1 MTNRYSIHDTHR
13 VPYINAVLTAKQ
25 LSSSTTPVKFRTF
38 DGKVIG
44 LSVKTNARGYCC
56 QSDGTPYVD
65 GVFVGEDAI
74 ITATLSDGSS
84 TSWTVGSESEITVFD
99 GRLYGKEI
107 TNTAEYSDDDVVI
120 GGTHYKRLFSA
131 NQQNDG
137 QLSLEDLANVPSFTK
152 WTEDQQIER
161 FDVGGIE
168 KDTDVYIRKQT
179 KVLILINSNED
190 FKVQTYPQSFTVNL
204 FPTLDEEHRTRFGR
218 NFSVFNLTG
227 MPIHLKNGS
236 GLKGSVAVVNTAT
249 AIEVAETYPSAPEGS
264 YIGGTVQFVAVD
276 NAELASNGGVVY
288 EIPNNANASSSNLDY
303 IVLGD
308 ATPSILNIS
317 SVANKSD
324 GTTKPVLV
332 KYEGSAGTFRR
343 IVIRRF
349 DDYATS
355 LALIAESGGVLGL
368 VPPNGSI
375 EITVSK
381 SADAASVPNESVV
394 DNTLQ
399 WKREQT
405 VVLVPNGNAYVKA
418 GLGHIA
424 LHATAVTTSNTGY
437 ISNLVLS
444 EGVDE
449 SYRIDIVGNTVPCWV
464 RLRSDLGI
472 DGDLFCVP
480 AGGGT
485 VVVHNVYGIG
495 TVVFKTWNDTAP
507 LSTYGNN
514 IWTSSFATFDAKADL
529 AYLYTQTKEPFAFNR
544 GKHHQDYK
552 MAFPLSAGQTARIRV
567 RMPFYSSVI
576 ESGNA
581 DSTLYIADQDGH
593 STKINGDLVLFKDAK
608 MTDDCFIAGGW
619 TLEGQLTRSLDG
631 SSVSFIAIGVTEY
644 KE

>member
-25 LSSSTTPVKFRTF
+25 LSSSTSPVKFRTF
-38 DGKVIG
+38 DGTVIG

-107 TNTAEYSDDDVVI
+107 TNTAEYSDNDVVI

-131 NQQNDG
+131 NQKTDG

-168 KDTDVYIRKQT
+168 KSTDVYIRKQT

-218 NFSVFNLTG
+218 NLSVFNLTG

-236 GLKGSVAVVNTAT
+236 GLKGSIAVVNTAT

-264 YIGGTVQFVAVD
+264 DIGGTVQFVAVD
-276 NAELASNGGVVY
+276 NAELASNGGVRY
-288 EIPNNANASSSNLDY
+288 EIPNNANASSSYLDY

-308 ATPSILNIS
+308 ATPSILNIA

-355 LALIAESGGVLGL
+355 IALIAESGAVLGL

-381 SADAASVPNESVV
+381 SAESETNESVV
-394 DNTLQ
+394 DNTLP

-418 GLGHIA
+418 CLGHIA
-424 LHATAVTTSNTGY
+424 LNATAVTSSYTGY
-437 ISNLVLS
+437 ISNLILS
-444 EGVDE
+444 DGVDE

-480 AGGGT
+480 VGGGT

-507 LSTYGNN
+507 QSTYDNN
-514 IWTSSFATFDAKADL
+514 IWTSSFSTFDAKADL
-529 AYLYTQTKEPFAFNR
+529 AYLYTQTKEAFAFNR
-544 GKHHQDYK
+544 GQHHQDYK
-552 MAFPLSAGQTARIRV
+552 MAFPLKAGQTARIRV

-581 DSTLYIADQDGH
+581 GSTLYIADQDGH

-631 SSVSFIAIGVTEY
+631 ASVSFELIGVAEY

>member
-1 MTNRYSIHDTHR
+1 MNNRYSIHDTHR

-38 DGKVIG
+38 DGTVIG

-107 TNTAEYSDDDVVI
+107 TNTAEYSDNDVVI

-131 NQQNDG
+131 NQQTDG

-168 KDTDVYIRKQT
+168 KSTDVYIRKQT

-218 NFSVFNLTG
+218 NLSVFNLTG

-236 GLKGSVAVVNTAT
+236 GLKGSIAVVNTAT

-264 YIGGTVQFVAVD
+264 DIGGTVQFVAVD
-276 NAELASNGGVVY
+276 NAELASNGGVSY
-288 EIPNNANASSSNLDY
+288 EIPNNANASSSYLDY

-308 ATPSILNIS
+308 ATPSILNIA

-355 LALIAESGGVLGL
+355 IALIAESGAVLGL
-368 VPPNGSI
+368 VPPTGSI

-381 SADAASVPNESVV
+381 SAESETNESVV
-394 DNTLQ
+394 DNTLP

-418 GLGHIA
+418 CLGHIA
-424 LHATAVTTSNTGY
+424 LNATAVTSSYTGY
-437 ISNLVLS
+437 ISNLILS

-480 AGGGT
+480 VGGGT

-507 LSTYGNN
+507 QSTYDNN

-529 AYLYTQTKEPFAFNR
+529 AYLYTQTKEAFAFNR
-544 GKHHQDYK
+544 GQHHQDYK
-552 MAFPLSAGQTARIRV
+552 MAFPLNAGQTARIRV

-576 ESGNA
+576 ESGNE
-581 DSTLYIADQDGH
+581 DSTLYIADQEGH
-593 STKINGDLVLFKDAK
+593 STNISGLVLFKDAK

-619 TLEGQLTRSLDG
+619 TLEGRLTRSLDG
-631 SSVSFIAIGVTEY
+631 ASVSFELIGVAEY

>member
-1 MTNRYSIHDTHR
+1 MNNRYSIHDTHR

-38 DGKVIG
+38 DGTVIG

-99 GRLYGKEI
+99 GKLYGKEI
-107 TNTAEYSDDDVVI
+107 TNTAEYSDTDVVI

-131 NQQNDG
+131 NQKTDG

-161 FDVGGIE
+161 FDVGGIV
-168 KDTDVYIRKQT
+168 KSTDVYVHKQT
-179 KVLILINSNED
+179 KVLILINSNKD
-190 FKVQTYPQSFTVNL
+190 FKVQIYPQSFTVNL
-204 FPTLDEEHRTRFGR
+204 FPTLDEEHKTRFGR
-218 NFSVFNLTG
+218 NLSVYNLTG

-236 GLKGSVAVVNTAT
+236 GLKGSIAVVNTST

-264 YIGGTVQFVAVD
+264 DIGGEVQFVAVD

-288 EIPNNANASSSNLDY
+288 EIPNNANASSSYLDY

-308 ATPSILNIS
+308 ATPSILNIA

-355 LALIAESGGVLGL
+355 IALIAESGAVLGL

-381 SADAASVPNESVV
+381 SAKSETNESVV
-394 DNTLQ
+394 DNTLP
-399 WKREQT
+399 WVREQT
-405 VVLVPNGNAYVKA
+405 VALVPNGNAYAKA
-418 GLGHIA
+418 CLGHIA
-424 LHATAVTTSNTGY
+424 LDATAVTSSYTGY
-437 ISNLVLS
+437 ISNLIIS

-480 AGGGT
+480 VGGGT

-507 LSTYGNN
+507 HSTYDNN

-529 AYLYTQTKEPFAFNR
+529 AYLYAQTSEAFAFNR
-544 GKHHQDYK
+544 GQHHQDYK
-552 MAFPLSAGQTARIRV
+552 MTFPLKAGQTARIRV

-593 STKINGDLVLFKDAK
+593 STNISRLVLFKDAK

-631 SSVSFIAIGVTEY
+631 ESVSFNLIGVTEY

>member
-1 MTNRYSIHDTHR
+1 MNNRYSIHDTHR

-25 LSSSTTPVKFRTF
+25 LSPSTTPVKFRTF
-38 DGKVIG
+38 DGTVIG

-84 TSWTVGSESEITVFD
+84 ASWTVGSESEITVFD

-107 TNTAEYSDDDVVI
+107 TNTAEYSDNDVVI

-131 NQQNDG
+131 NQQTDG

-168 KDTDVYIRKQT
+168 KSTDVYIRKQT

-218 NFSVFNLTG
+218 NLSVFNLTG

-236 GLKGSVAVVNTAT
+236 GLKGSIAVVNTAT

-264 YIGGTVQFVAVD
+264 DIGGTVQFVAVD
-276 NAELASNGGVVY
+276 NAELASNGGVSY
-288 EIPNNANASSSNLDY
+288 EIPNNANASSSYLDY

-308 ATPSILNIS
+308 ATPSILNIA

-343 IVIRRF
+343 VVIRRF

-355 LALIAESGGVLGL
+355 IALIAESGAVLGL
-368 VPPNGSI
+368 VPPTGSI

-381 SADAASVPNESVV
+381 SAESETNESVV
-394 DNTLQ
+394 DNTLP

-418 GLGHIA
+418 CLGHIA
-424 LHATAVTTSNTGY
+424 LNATAVTSSYTGY
-437 ISNLVLS
+437 ISNLILS

-449 SYRIDIVGNTVPCWV
+449 SYRIDIVGNTVPFWV

-480 AGGGT
+480 VGGGT

-507 LSTYGNN
+507 QSTYDNN

-529 AYLYTQTKEPFAFNR
+529 AYLYTQTKEAFAFNR
-544 GKHHQDYK
+544 GQHHQDYK
-552 MAFPLSAGQTARIRV
+552 MAFPLNAGQTARIRV

-576 ESGNA
+576 ESGNE

-593 STKINGDLVLFKDAK
+593 STNISGLVLFKDAK

-619 TLEGQLTRSLDG
+619 TLEGRLTRSLDG
-631 SSVSFIAIGVTEY
+631 ASVSFELIGVAEY

>member
-1 MTNRYSIHDTHR
+1 MNNRYSIHDTHR

-38 DGKVIG
+38 DGTVIG

-99 GRLYGKEI
+99 GKLYGKEI
-107 TNTAEYSDDDVVI
+107 TNTAEYSDTDVVI

-131 NQQNDG
+131 NQKTDG

-161 FDVGGIE
+161 FDVGGIV
-168 KDTDVYIRKQT
+168 KSTDVYVHKQT
-179 KVLILINSNED
+179 KVLILINSNKD
-190 FKVQTYPQSFTVNL
+190 FKVQIYPQSFTVNL
-204 FPTLDEEHRTRFGR
+204 FPTLDEEHKTRFGR
-218 NFSVFNLTG
+218 NLSVYNLTG

-236 GLKGSVAVVNTAT
+236 GLKGSIAVVNTST

-264 YIGGTVQFVAVD
+264 DIGGEVQFVAVD

-288 EIPNNANASSSNLDY
+288 EIPNNANASSSYLDY

-308 ATPSILNIS
+308 ATPSILNIA

-355 LALIAESGGVLGL
+355 IALIAESGAVLGL

-381 SADAASVPNESVV
+381 SAKSETNESVV
-394 DNTLQ
+394 DNTLP
-399 WKREQT
+399 WVREQT
-405 VVLVPNGNAYVKA
+405 VALVPNGNAYVKA
-418 GLGHIA
+418 CLGHIA
-424 LHATAVTTSNTGY
+424 LDATAVTSSYTGY
-437 ISNLVLS
+437 ISNLIIS

-480 AGGGT
+480 VGGGT

-507 LSTYGNN
+507 HSTYDNN

-529 AYLYTQTKEPFAFNR
+529 AYLYAQTSEAFAFNR
-544 GKHHQDYK
+544 GQHHQDYK
-552 MAFPLSAGQTARIRV
+552 MTFPLKAGQTARIRV

-593 STKINGDLVLFKDAK
+593 STNISRLVLFKDAK

-631 SSVSFIAIGVTEY
+631 ESVSFNLIGVTEY

>member
-1 MTNRYSIHDTHR
+1 MNNRYSIHDTHR
-13 VPYINAVLTAKQ
+13 VPYVNAVLTAKQ
-25 LSSSTTPVKFRTF
+25 LSPSTTPVKFRTF
-38 DGKVIG
+38 DGTVIG

-84 TSWTVGSESEITVFD
+84 SSWTVGSESEITVFD

-107 TNTAEYSDDDVVI
+107 TNTAEYSDNDVVI

-131 NQQNDG
+131 NQQTDG

-168 KDTDVYIRKQT
+168 KSTDVYIRKQT

-218 NFSVFNLTG
+218 NLSVFNLTG

-236 GLKGSVAVVNTAT
+236 GLKGSIAVVNTAT

-264 YIGGTVQFVAVD
+264 DIGGTVQFVAVD
-276 NAELASNGGVVY
+276 NAELASNGGVSY
-288 EIPNNANASSSNLDY
+288 EIPNNANASSSYLDY

-308 ATPSILNIS
+308 ATPSILNIA

-355 LALIAESGGVLGL
+355 IALIAESGAVLGL
-368 VPPNGSI
+368 VPPAGSI

-381 SADAASVPNESVV
+381 SAESETNESVV
-394 DNTLQ
+394 DNTLP

-418 GLGHIA
+418 CLGHIA
-424 LHATAVTTSNTGY
+424 LNATAVTSSYTGY
-437 ISNLVLS
+437 ISNLILS

-449 SYRIDIVGNTVPCWV
+449 SYRIDIVGNTVPFWV

-480 AGGGT
+480 VGGGT

-507 LSTYGNN
+507 QSTYDNN

-529 AYLYTQTKEPFAFNR
+529 AYLYTQTKEAFAFNR
-544 GKHHQDYK
+544 GQHHQDYK
-552 MAFPLSAGQTARIRV
+552 MAFPLNAGQTARIRV

-576 ESGNA
+576 ESGNE

-593 STKINGDLVLFKDAK
+593 STNISGLVLFKDAK

-619 TLEGQLTRSLDG
+619 TLEGRFTRSLDG
-631 SSVSFIAIGVTEY
+631 ASVSFELIGVAEY

>member
-1 MTNRYSIHDTHR
+1 MNNRYSIHDTHR
-13 VPYINAVLTAKQ
+13 VPYVNAVLTAKQ
-25 LSSSTTPVKFRTF
+25 LSPSTTPVKFRTF
-38 DGKVIG
+38 DGTVIG

-74 ITATLSDGSS
+74 ITATLSAGSS
-84 TSWTVGSESEITVFD
+84 SSWTVGSESEITVFD

-107 TNTAEYSDDDVVI
+107 TNTAEYSDNDVVI

-131 NQQNDG
+131 NQQTDG

-168 KDTDVYIRKQT
+168 KSTDVYIRKQT

-218 NFSVFNLTG
+218 NLSVFNLTG

-236 GLKGSVAVVNTAT
+236 GLKGSIAVVNTAT

-264 YIGGTVQFVAVD
+264 DIGGTAQFVAVD
-276 NAELASNGGVVY
+276 NAELASNGGVSY
-288 EIPNNANASSSNLDY
+288 EIPNNANASSSYLDY

-308 ATPSILNIS
+308 ATPSILNIA

-355 LALIAESGGVLGL
+355 IALIAESGAVLGL
-368 VPPNGSI
+368 VPPAGSI

-381 SADAASVPNESVV
+381 SAQSETNESVV
-394 DNTLQ
+394 DNTLP

-418 GLGHIA
+418 CLGHIA
-424 LHATAVTTSNTGY
+424 LNATAVTSSYTGY
-437 ISNLVLS
+437 ISNLILS

-449 SYRIDIVGNTVPCWV
+449 SYRIDIVGNTVPFWV

-480 AGGGT
+480 VGGGT

-507 LSTYGNN
+507 QSTYDNN

-529 AYLYTQTKEPFAFNR
+529 AYLYTQTKEAFAFNR
-544 GKHHQDYK
+544 GQHHQDYK
-552 MAFPLSAGQTARIRV
+552 MAFPLNAGQTARIRV

-576 ESGNA
+576 ESGNE

-593 STKINGDLVLFKDAK
+593 STNISGLVLFKDAK

-619 TLEGQLTRSLDG
+619 TLEGRFTRSLDG
-631 SSVSFIAIGVTEY
+631 ASVSFELIGVAEY

>member
-38 DGKVIG
+38 DGTVIG

-99 GRLYGKEI
+99 GKLYGKEI
-107 TNTAEYSDDDVVI
+107 TNTAEYSDTDVVI

-131 NQQNDG
+131 NQKTDG

-161 FDVGGIE
+161 FDVGGIG
-168 KDTDVYIRKQT
+168 KSTDVYVHKQT
-179 KVLILINSNED
+179 KVLILINSNKD

-204 FPTLDEEHRTRFGR
+204 FPTLDEEHKTRFGR
-218 NFSVFNLTG
+218 NLSVFNLTG

-236 GLKGSVAVVNTAT
+236 GLKGSIAVVNTAT
-249 AIEVAETYPSAPEGS
+249 AIEVAETYPYAPEGS
-264 YIGGTVQFVAVD
+264 DIGGTVQFVAVD
-276 NAELASNGGVVY
+276 NAELASNGGVIY
-288 EIPNNANASSSNLDY
+288 EIPNNANASSSYLDF

-308 ATPSILNIS
+308 ATPSILNIA

-332 KYEGSAGTFRR
+332 KYEGSASTFRR

-355 LALIAESGGVLGL
+355 IALIAESGGVLGL

-381 SADAASVPNESVV
+381 SAESETNESVV
-394 DNTLQ
+394 DNTLP
-399 WKREQT
+399 WVREQT
-405 VVLVPNGNAYVKA
+405 VALVPNGNAYVKA
-418 GLGHIA
+418 CLGHIA
-424 LHATAVTTSNTGY
+424 LDATAVTSSYTGY
-437 ISNLVLS
+437 ISNLIIS

-464 RLRSDLGI
+464 RLQSDLGI

-480 AGGGT
+480 VGGGT

-507 LSTYGNN
+507 HSTYDNN

-529 AYLYTQTKEPFAFNR
+529 AYLYAQTSEAFAFNR
-544 GKHHQDYK
+544 GQHHQDYK
-552 MAFPLSAGQTARIRV
+552 MAFPLKAGQTARIRV

-593 STKINGDLVLFKDAK
+593 STNIRELVLFKDAK
-608 MTDDCFIAGGW
+608 ITDDCFIAGGW
-619 TLEGQLTRSLDG
+619 TLEGMLTRSLDG
-631 SSVSFIAIGVTEY
+631 ASVSFDLIGVTEY

>member
-1 MTNRYSIHDTHR
+1 MNNRYSIHDTHR

-38 DGKVIG
+38 DGTVIG

-99 GRLYGKEI
+99 GKLYGKEI
-107 TNTAEYSDDDVVI
+107 TNTAEYSDTDVVI

-131 NQQNDG
+131 NQKTDG

-161 FDVGGIE
+161 FDVGGIV
-168 KDTDVYIRKQT
+168 KSTDVYVHKQT
-179 KVLILINSNED
+179 KVLILINSNKD
-190 FKVQTYPQSFTVNL
+190 FKVQIYPQSFTVNL
-204 FPTLDEEHRTRFGR
+204 FPTLDEEHKTRFGR
-218 NFSVFNLTG
+218 NLSVYNLTG

-236 GLKGSVAVVNTAT
+236 GLKGSIAVVNTST

-264 YIGGTVQFVAVD
+264 DIGGEVQFVAVD

-288 EIPNNANASSSNLDY
+288 EIPNNANASSSYLDY

-308 ATPSILNIS
+308 ATPSILNIA

-355 LALIAESGGVLGL
+355 IALIAESGAVLGL

-381 SADAASVPNESVV
+381 SAKSETNESVV
-394 DNTLQ
+394 DNTLP
-399 WKREQT
+399 WVREQT
-405 VVLVPNGNAYVKA
+405 VALVPNGNAYAKA
-418 GLGHIA
+418 CLGHIA
-424 LHATAVTTSNTGY
+424 LDATAVTSSYTGY
-437 ISNLVLS
+437 ISNLIIS

-480 AGGGT
+480 VGGGT

-507 LSTYGNN
+507 HSTYDNN

-529 AYLYTQTKEPFAFNR
+529 AYLYAQTSEAFAFNR
-544 GKHHQDYK
+544 GQHHQDYK
-552 MAFPLSAGQTARIRV
+552 MTFPLKAGQTARIRV

-593 STKINGDLVLFKDAK
+593 STNISRLVLFKDAK

-619 TLEGQLTRSLDG
+619 TLEGMLTRSLDG
-631 SSVSFIAIGVTEY
+631 ESVSFNLIGVTEY

>member
-1 MTNRYSIHDTHR
+1 MNNRYSIHDTHR

-38 DGKVIG
+38 DGTVIG

-99 GRLYGKEI
+99 GKLYGKEI
-107 TNTAEYSDDDVVI
+107 TNTAEYSDTDVVI

-131 NQQNDG
+131 NQKTDG

-161 FDVGGIE
+161 FDVGGIG
-168 KDTDVYIRKQT
+168 KSTDVYIHKQT
-179 KVLILINSNED
+179 KVLILINSNKD

-204 FPTLDEEHRTRFGR
+204 FPTLDEEHKTRFGR
-218 NFSVFNLTG
+218 NLSVFNLTG

-236 GLKGSVAVVNTAT
+236 GLKSSIAVVNTAT

-264 YIGGTVQFVAVD
+264 DIGGTVQFVAVD

-288 EIPNNANASSSNLDY
+288 EIPNNANASSGYLDF

-308 ATPSILNIS
+308 ATPSILNIA

-355 LALIAESGGVLGL
+355 IALIAESGGVLGL

-381 SADAASVPNESVV
+381 SAESETNESVV
-394 DNTLQ
+394 DNTLP
-399 WKREQT
+399 WVREQT
-405 VVLVPNGNAYVKA
+405 VALVPNGNAYVKA
-418 GLGHIA
+418 CLGHIA
-424 LHATAVTTSNTGY
+424 LDATAVTSSYTGY
-437 ISNLVLS
+437 ISNLIIS

-449 SYRIDIVGNTVPCWV
+449 SYRIDIVGNTVPCWI

-480 AGGGT
+480 VGGGT

-507 LSTYGNN
+507 QSTYDNN

-529 AYLYTQTKEPFAFNR
+529 AYLYAQTSEAFAFNR
-544 GKHHQDYK
+544 GQHHQDYK
-552 MAFPLSAGQTARIRV
+552 MAFPLKAGQTARIRV

-593 STKINGDLVLFKDAK
+593 STNISRLVLFKDAK

-619 TLEGQLTRSLDG
+619 TLEGRLTRSLDG
-631 SSVSFIAIGVTEY
+631 ESVSFDLIGVTEY

>member
-1 MTNRYSIHDTHR
+1 MNNRYSIHDTHR
-13 VPYINAVLTAKQ
+13 VPYVNAVLTAKQ
-25 LSSSTTPVKFRTF
+25 LSPSTTPVKFRTF
-38 DGKVIG
+38 DGTVIG

-84 TSWTVGSESEITVFD
+84 ASWTVGSESEITVFD

-107 TNTAEYSDDDVVI
+107 TNTAEYSDNDVVI

-131 NQQNDG
+131 NQQTDG

-168 KDTDVYIRKQT
+168 KSTDVYIRKQT

-218 NFSVFNLTG
+218 NLSVFNLTG

-236 GLKGSVAVVNTAT
+236 GLKGSIAVVNTAT

-264 YIGGTVQFVAVD
+264 DIGGTVQFVAVD
-276 NAELASNGGVVY
+276 NAELASNGGVSY
-288 EIPNNANASSSNLDY
+288 EIPNNANASSSYLDY

-308 ATPSILNIS
+308 ATPSILNIA

-355 LALIAESGGVLGL
+355 IALIAESGAVLGL
-368 VPPNGSI
+368 VPPAGSI

-381 SADAASVPNESVV
+381 SAESETNESVV
-394 DNTLQ
+394 DNTLP

-418 GLGHIA
+418 CLGHIA
-424 LHATAVTTSNTGY
+424 LNATAVTSSYTGY
-437 ISNLVLS
+437 ISNLILS

-449 SYRIDIVGNTVPCWV
+449 SYRIDIVGNTVPFWV

-480 AGGGT
+480 VGGGT

-507 LSTYGNN
+507 QSTYDNN

-529 AYLYTQTKEPFAFNR
+529 AYLYTQTKEAFAFNR
-544 GKHHQDYK
+544 GQHHQDYK
-552 MAFPLSAGQTARIRV
+552 MAFPLNAGQTARIRV

-576 ESGNA
+576 ESGNE

-593 STKINGDLVLFKDAK
+593 STNISGLVLFKDAK

-619 TLEGQLTRSLDG
+619 TLEGRFTRSLDG
-631 SSVSFIAIGVTEY
+631 ASVSFELIGVAEY

>member
-1 MTNRYSIHDTHR
+1 MNNRYSIHDTHR

-38 DGKVIG
+38 DGTVIG

-65 GVFVGEDAI
+65 GVFVCEDAI

-84 TSWTVGSESEITVFD
+84 ASWTVGSESEITVFD

-107 TNTAEYSDDDVVI
+107 TNTAEYSDNDVVI

-131 NQQNDG
+131 NQQTDG

-168 KDTDVYIRKQT
+168 KSTDVYIRKQT

-218 NFSVFNLTG
+218 NLSVFNLTG

-236 GLKGSVAVVNTAT
+236 GLKGSIAVVNTAT

-264 YIGGTVQFVAVD
+264 DIGGTVQFVAVD
-276 NAELASNGGVVY
+276 NAELASNGGVSY
-288 EIPNNANASSSNLDY
+288 EIPNNANASSSYLDY

-308 ATPSILNIS
+308 ATPSILNIA

-355 LALIAESGGVLGL
+355 IALIAESGAVLGL
-368 VPPNGSI
+368 VPPTGSI

-381 SADAASVPNESVV
+381 SAESETNESVV
-394 DNTLQ
+394 DNTLP

-418 GLGHIA
+418 CLGHIA
-424 LHATAVTTSNTGY
+424 LNATAVTSSYTGY
-437 ISNLVLS
+437 ISNLILS

-449 SYRIDIVGNTVPCWV
+449 SYRIDIVGNTVPFWV

-480 AGGGT
+480 VGGGT

-507 LSTYGNN
+507 QSTYDNN

-529 AYLYTQTKEPFAFNR
+529 AYLYTQTKEAFAFNR
-544 GKHHQDYK
+544 GQHHQDYK
-552 MAFPLSAGQTARIRV
+552 MAFPLVAGQTARIRV

-576 ESGNA
+576 ESGNE

-593 STKINGDLVLFKDAK
+593 STNISGIVLFNDAK

-619 TLEGQLTRSLDG
+619 TLEGRLTRSLDG
-631 SSVSFIAIGVTEY
+631 ASVSFELIGVAEY

>member
-1 MTNRYSIHDTHR
+1 M
-13 VPYINAVLTAKQ
+13 
-25 LSSSTTPVKFRTF
+25 
-38 DGKVIG
+38 
-44 LSVKTNARGYCC
+44 
-56 QSDGTPYVD
+56 
-65 GVFVGEDAI
+65 
-74 ITATLSDGSS
+74 
-84 TSWTVGSESEITVFD
+84 
-99 GRLYGKEI
+99 
-107 TNTAEYSDDDVVI
+107 VI

-131 NQQNDG
+131 NQQTDG

-168 KDTDVYIRKQT
+168 KSTDVYIRKQT

-218 NFSVFNLTG
+218 NLSVFNLTG

-236 GLKGSVAVVNTAT
+236 GLKGSIAVVNTAT

-264 YIGGTVQFVAVD
+264 DIGGTAQFVAVD
-276 NAELASNGGVVY
+276 NAELASNGGVSY
-288 EIPNNANASSSNLDY
+288 EIPNNANASSSYLDY

-308 ATPSILNIS
+308 ATPSILNIA

-355 LALIAESGGVLGL
+355 IALIAESGAVLGL
-368 VPPNGSI
+368 VPPAGSI

-381 SADAASVPNESVV
+381 SAQSETNESVV
-394 DNTLQ
+394 DNTLP

-418 GLGHIA
+418 CLGHIA
-424 LHATAVTTSNTGY
+424 LNATAVTSSYTGY
-437 ISNLVLS
+437 ISNLILS

-449 SYRIDIVGNTVPCWV
+449 SYRIDIVGNTVPFWV

-480 AGGGT
+480 VGGGT

-507 LSTYGNN
+507 QSTYDNN

-529 AYLYTQTKEPFAFNR
+529 AYLYTQTKEAFAFNR
-544 GKHHQDYK
+544 GQHHQDYK
-552 MAFPLSAGQTARIRV
+552 MAFPLNAGQTARIRV

-576 ESGNA
+576 ESGNE

-593 STKINGDLVLFKDAK
+593 STNISGLVLFKDAK

-619 TLEGQLTRSLDG
+619 TLEGRFTRSLDG
-631 SSVSFIAIGVTEY
+631 ASVSFELIGVAEY

>member
-1 MTNRYSIHDTHR
+1 MNNRYSIHDTHR

-38 DGKVIG
+38 DGTVIG

-84 TSWTVGSESEITVFD
+84 ASWTVGSESEITVFD

-107 TNTAEYSDDDVVI
+107 TNTAEYSDNDVVI

-131 NQQNDG
+131 NQQTDG

-168 KDTDVYIRKQT
+168 KSTDVYIRKQT

-218 NFSVFNLTG
+218 NLSVFNLTG

-236 GLKGSVAVVNTAT
+236 GLKGSIAVVNTAT

-264 YIGGTVQFVAVD
+264 DIGGTVQFVAVD
-276 NAELASNGGVVY
+276 NAELASNGGVSY
-288 EIPNNANASSSNLDY
+288 EIPNNANASSSYLDY

-308 ATPSILNIS
+308 ATPSILNIA

-355 LALIAESGGVLGL
+355 IALIAESGAVLGL
-368 VPPNGSI
+368 VPPAGSI

-381 SADAASVPNESVV
+381 SAQSETNESVV
-394 DNTLQ
+394 DNTLP

-418 GLGHIA
+418 CLGHIA
-424 LHATAVTTSNTGY
+424 LNATAVTSSYTGY
-437 ISNLVLS
+437 ISNLILS

-449 SYRIDIVGNTVPCWV
+449 SYRIDIVGNTVPFWV

-480 AGGGT
+480 VGCCT

-495 TVVFKTWNDTAP
+495 TIVFKTWNYTAP
-507 LSTYGNN
+507 QSNYDNN

-529 AYLYTQTKEPFAFNR
+529 AYLYTQTKEAFAFNR
-544 GKHHQDYK
+544 GQHHQDYK
-552 MAFPLSAGQTARIRV
+552 MAFPLNAGQTARIRV

-576 ESGNA
+576 ESGNE

-593 STKINGDLVLFKDAK
+593 STNISGLVLFKDAK

-619 TLEGQLTRSLDG
+619 TLEGRLTRSLDG
-631 SSVSFIAIGVTEY
+631 ASVSFELIGVAEY

>member
-1 MTNRYSIHDTHR
+1 MNNRYSIHDTHR
-13 VPYINAVLTAKQ
+13 VPYVNAVLTAKQ
-25 LSSSTTPVKFRTF
+25 LSPSTTPVKFRTF
-38 DGKVIG
+38 DGTVIG

-84 TSWTVGSESEITVFD
+84 SSWTVGSESEITVFD

-107 TNTAEYSDDDVVI
+107 TNTAEYSDNDVVI

-131 NQQNDG
+131 NQQTDG

-168 KDTDVYIRKQT
+168 KSTDVYIRKQT

-218 NFSVFNLTG
+218 NLSVFNLTG

-236 GLKGSVAVVNTAT
+236 GLKGSIAVVNTAT

-264 YIGGTVQFVAVD
+264 DIGGTVQFVAVD
-276 NAELASNGGVVY
+276 NAELASNGGVSY
-288 EIPNNANASSSNLDY
+288 EIPNNANASSSYLDY

-308 ATPSILNIS
+308 ATPSILNIA

-355 LALIAESGGVLGL
+355 IALIAESGAVLGL
-368 VPPNGSI
+368 VPPAGSI

-381 SADAASVPNESVV
+381 SAQSETNESVV
-394 DNTLQ
+394 DNTLP

-418 GLGHIA
+418 CLGHIA
-424 LHATAVTTSNTGY
+424 LNATAVTSSYTGY
-437 ISNLVLS
+437 ISNLILS

-449 SYRIDIVGNTVPCWV
+449 SYRIDIVGNTVPFWV

-480 AGGGT
+480 VGGGT

-507 LSTYGNN
+507 QSTYDNN

-529 AYLYTQTKEPFAFNR
+529 AYLYTQTKEAFAFNR
-544 GKHHQDYK
+544 GQHHQDYK
-552 MAFPLSAGQTARIRV
+552 MAFPLNAGQTARIRV

-576 ESGNA
+576 ESGNE

-593 STKINGDLVLFKDAK
+593 STNISGLVLFKDAK

-619 TLEGQLTRSLDG
+619 TLEGRLTRSLDG
-631 SSVSFIAIGVTEY
+631 ASVSFELIGVAEY

>member
-1 MTNRYSIHDTHR
+1 MNNRYSIHDTHR

-38 DGKVIG
+38 DGTVIG

-84 TSWTVGSESEITVFD
+84 ASWTVGSESEITVFD

-107 TNTAEYSDDDVVI
+107 TNTAEYSDNDVVI

-131 NQQNDG
+131 NQQTDG

-168 KDTDVYIRKQT
+168 KSTDVYIRKQT

-218 NFSVFNLTG
+218 NLSVFNLTG

-236 GLKGSVAVVNTAT
+236 GLKGSIAVVNTAT

-264 YIGGTVQFVAVD
+264 DIGGTVQFVAVD
-276 NAELASNGGVVY
+276 NAELASNGGVSY
-288 EIPNNANASSSNLDY
+288 EIPNNANASSSYLDY

-308 ATPSILNIS
+308 ATPSILNIA

-343 IVIRRF
+343 IVVRRF

-355 LALIAESGGVLGL
+355 IALIAESGAVLGL
-368 VPPNGSI
+368 VPPTGSI

-381 SADAASVPNESVV
+381 SAESETNESVV
-394 DNTLQ
+394 DNTLP

-418 GLGHIA
+418 CLGHIA
-424 LHATAVTTSNTGY
+424 LNATAVTSSYTGY
-437 ISNLVLS
+437 ISNLILS

-449 SYRIDIVGNTVPCWV
+449 SYRIDIVGNTVPFWV

-480 AGGGT
+480 VGGGT

-507 LSTYGNN
+507 QSTYDNN

-529 AYLYTQTKEPFAFNR
+529 AYLYTQTKEAFAFNR
-544 GKHHQDYK
+544 GQHHQDYK
-552 MAFPLSAGQTARIRV
+552 MAFPLNAGQTARIRV

-576 ESGNA
+576 ESGNE

-593 STKINGDLVLFKDAK
+593 STNISGLVLFKDAK

-619 TLEGQLTRSLDG
+619 TLEGRLTRSLDG
-631 SSVSFIAIGVTEY
+631 ASVSFELIGVTEY

>member
-1 MTNRYSIHDTHR
+1 MNNRYSIHDTHR

-38 DGKVIG
+38 DGTVIG

-99 GRLYGKEI
+99 GKLYGKEI
-107 TNTAEYSDDDVVI
+107 TNTAEYSDTDVVI

-131 NQQNDG
+131 NQKTDG

-161 FDVGGIE
+161 FDVGGIG
-168 KDTDVYIRKQT
+168 KSTDVYVHKQT
-179 KVLILINSNED
+179 KVLILINSNKD

-204 FPTLDEEHRTRFGR
+204 FPTLDEEHKTRFGR
-218 NFSVFNLTG
+218 NLSVYNLTG

-236 GLKGSVAVVNTAT
+236 GLKSSIAVVNTAT

-264 YIGGTVQFVAVD
+264 DIGGEVQFVAVD

-288 EIPNNANASSSNLDY
+288 EIPNNANASSSNLDF

-308 ATPSILNIS
+308 ATPSILNIA

-355 LALIAESGGVLGL
+355 IALIAESGGVLGL

-381 SADAASVPNESVV
+381 SAESETNESVV
-394 DNTLQ
+394 DNTLP
-399 WKREQT
+399 WVREQT
-405 VVLVPNGNAYVKA
+405 VALVPNGNAYVKA
-418 GLGHIA
+418 CLGHIA
-424 LHATAVTTSNTGY
+424 LDATAVTSSYTGY
-437 ISNLVLS
+437 ISNLIIS

-480 AGGGT
+480 VGGGT

-507 LSTYGNN
+507 QSTYDNN

-529 AYLYTQTKEPFAFNR
+529 AYLYAQTSEAFAFNR
-544 GKHHQDYK
+544 GQHHQDYK
-552 MAFPLSAGQTARIRV
+552 MAFPLKAGQTARIRV

-593 STKINGDLVLFKDAK
+593 STNIRELVLFKDAK
-608 MTDDCFIAGGW
+608 ITDDCFIAGGW
-619 TLEGQLTRSLDG
+619 TLEGMLTRSLDG
-631 SSVSFIAIGVTEY
+631 TSVSFSLIDVTEY

>member
-25 LSSSTTPVKFRTF
+25 LNSSTTPVKFRTF
-38 DGKVIG
+38 DGTVIG

-131 NQQNDG
+131 NQQTDG

-168 KDTDVYIRKQT
+168 KSTDVYIRKQT

-204 FPTLDEEHRTRFGR
+204 FPTLDEEHMTRFGR
-218 NFSVFNLTG
+218 NLSVFNLTG

-236 GLKGSVAVVNTAT
+236 GLKGSIAVVNTAT
-249 AIEVAETYPSAPEGS
+249 SIELAETYPSAPEGS
-264 YIGGTVQFVAVD
+264 DIGGTVQFVAVD

-288 EIPNNANASSSNLDY
+288 EIPNNANASSSYLDY

-308 ATPSILNIS
+308 ATPSILNIA

-349 DDYATS
+349 DNYATS
-355 LALIAESGGVLGL
+355 IALIAESGAVLGL

-381 SADAASVPNESVV
+381 SAESETNESVV
-394 DNTLQ
+394 DNALP

-405 VVLVPNGNAYVKA
+405 IALVPNGNAYAKA
-418 GLGHIA
+418 CHGHIA
-424 LHATAVTTSNTGY
+424 LNAAAVTSSYTGY
-437 ISNLVLS
+437 ISNLILS

-480 AGGGT
+480 VGGGT

-507 LSTYGNN
+507 QSTYDNN

-529 AYLYTQTKEPFAFNR
+529 AYLYTQTKEAFAFNR
-544 GKHHQDYK
+544 GQHHQDYK
-552 MAFPLSAGQTARIRV
+552 MAFPLVAGQTARIRV

-593 STKINGDLVLFKDAK
+593 STNIRELVLFKDAK
-608 MTDDCFIAGGW
+608 ITDDCFIAGGW
-619 TLEGQLTRSLDG
+619 TLEGRLTRSLDG
-631 SSVSFIAIGVTEY
+631 ASVSFELIGVTEY

>member
-1 MTNRYSIHDTHR
+1 MNNRYSIHDTHR

-38 DGKVIG
+38 DGTVIG

-99 GRLYGKEI
+99 GKLYGKEI
-107 TNTAEYSDDDVVI
+107 TNTAEYSDTDVVI

-131 NQQNDG
+131 NQKTDG

-161 FDVGGIE
+161 FDVGGIV
-168 KDTDVYIRKQT
+168 KSTDVYVHKQT
-179 KVLILINSNED
+179 KVLILINSNKD

-204 FPTLDEEHRTRFGR
+204 FPTLDEEHKTRFGR
-218 NFSVFNLTG
+218 NLSVYNLTG

-236 GLKGSVAVVNTAT
+236 GLKGSIAVVNTST

-264 YIGGTVQFVAVD
+264 DIGGEVQFVAVD

-288 EIPNNANASSSNLDY
+288 EIPNNANASSSYLDY

-308 ATPSILNIS
+308 ATPSILNIA

-355 LALIAESGGVLGL
+355 IALIAESGAVLGL

-381 SADAASVPNESVV
+381 SAKSETNESVV
-394 DNTLQ
+394 DNTLP
-399 WKREQT
+399 WVREQT
-405 VVLVPNGNAYVKA
+405 VALVPNGNAYAKA
-418 GLGHIA
+418 CLGHIA
-424 LHATAVTTSNTGY
+424 LDATAVTSSYTGY
-437 ISNLVLS
+437 ISNLIIS

-480 AGGGT
+480 VGGGT

-507 LSTYGNN
+507 HSTYDNN

-529 AYLYTQTKEPFAFNR
+529 AYLYAQTSEAFAFNR
-544 GKHHQDYK
+544 GQHHQDYK
-552 MAFPLSAGQTARIRV
+552 MTFPLKAGQTARIRV

-593 STKINGDLVLFKDAK
+593 STNISRLVLFKDAK

-619 TLEGQLTRSLDG
+619 TLEGMLTRSLDG
-631 SSVSFIAIGVTEY
+631 ESVSFNLIGVTEY

>member
-1 MTNRYSIHDTHR
+1 MNNRYSIHDTHR

-25 LSSSTTPVKFRTF
+25 LSPSTTPVKFRTF
-38 DGKVIG
+38 DGTVIG

-84 TSWTVGSESEITVFD
+84 ASWTVGSESEITVFD

-107 TNTAEYSDDDVVI
+107 TNTAEYSDNDVVI

-131 NQQNDG
+131 NQQTDG

-168 KDTDVYIRKQT
+168 KSTDVYIRKQT

-218 NFSVFNLTG
+218 NLSVFNLTG

-236 GLKGSVAVVNTAT
+236 GLKGSIAVVNTAT

-264 YIGGTVQFVAVD
+264 DIGGTVQFVAVD
-276 NAELASNGGVVY
+276 NAELASNGGVSY
-288 EIPNNANASSSNLDY
+288 EIPNNANASSSYLDY

-308 ATPSILNIS
+308 ATPSILNIA

-343 IVIRRF
+343 VVIRRF

-355 LALIAESGGVLGL
+355 IALIAESGAVLGL
-368 VPPNGSI
+368 VPPTGSI

-381 SADAASVPNESVV
+381 SAESETNESVV
-394 DNTLQ
+394 DNTLP

-418 GLGHIA
+418 CLGHIA
-424 LHATAVTTSNTGY
+424 LNATAVTSSYTGY
-437 ISNLVLS
+437 ISNLILS

-449 SYRIDIVGNTVPCWV
+449 SYRIDIVGNTVPFWV

-480 AGGGT
+480 VGGGT

-507 LSTYGNN
+507 QSTYDNN

-529 AYLYTQTKEPFAFNR
+529 AYLYTQTKEAFAFNR
-544 GKHHQDYK
+544 GQHHQDYK
-552 MAFPLSAGQTARIRV
+552 MAFPLNAGQTARIRV

-576 ESGNA
+576 ESGNE

-593 STKINGDLVLFKDAK
+593 STNISGLVLFKDAK

-619 TLEGQLTRSLDG
+619 TLEGRLTRSLDG
-631 SSVSFIAIGVTEY
+631 ASVSFELIGVTEY

>member
-1 MTNRYSIHDTHR
+1 MNNRYSIHDTHR

-38 DGKVIG
+38 DGTVIG

-99 GRLYGKEI
+99 GKLYGKEI
-107 TNTAEYSDDDVVI
+107 TNTAEYSDTDVVI

-131 NQQNDG
+131 NQKTDG

-161 FDVGGIE
+161 FDVGGIV
-168 KDTDVYIRKQT
+168 KSTDVYVHKQT
-179 KVLILINSNED
+179 KVLILINSNKD

-204 FPTLDEEHRTRFGR
+204 FPTLDEEHKTRFGR
-218 NFSVFNLTG
+218 NLSVYNLTG

-236 GLKGSVAVVNTAT
+236 GLKGSIAVVNTST

-264 YIGGTVQFVAVD
+264 DIGGEVQFVAVD

-288 EIPNNANASSSNLDY
+288 EIPNNANASSSYLDY

-308 ATPSILNIS
+308 ATPSILNIA

-355 LALIAESGGVLGL
+355 IALIAESGAVLGL

-381 SADAASVPNESVV
+381 SAKSETNESVV
-394 DNTLQ
+394 DNTLP
-399 WKREQT
+399 WVREQT
-405 VVLVPNGNAYVKA
+405 VALVPNGNAYAKA
-418 GLGHIA
+418 CLGHIA
-424 LHATAVTTSNTGY
+424 LDATAVTSSYTGY
-437 ISNLVLS
+437 ISNLIIS

-480 AGGGT
+480 VGGGT

-507 LSTYGNN
+507 HSTYDNN

-529 AYLYTQTKEPFAFNR
+529 AYLYAQTSEAFAFNR
-544 GKHHQDYK
+544 GQHHQDYK
-552 MAFPLSAGQTARIRV
+552 MTFPLKAGQTARIRV

-593 STKINGDLVLFKDAK
+593 STNISRLVLFKDAK

-631 SSVSFIAIGVTEY
+631 ESVSFNLIGVTEY

>member
-1 MTNRYSIHDTHR
+1 MNNRYSIHDTHR

-38 DGKVIG
+38 DGTVIG

-99 GRLYGKEI
+99 GKLYGKEI
-107 TNTAEYSDDDVVI
+107 TNTAEYSDTDVVI

-131 NQQNDG
+131 NQKTDG

-161 FDVGGIE
+161 FDVGGIV
-168 KDTDVYIRKQT
+168 KSTDVYVHKQT
-179 KVLILINSNED
+179 KVLILINSNKD

-204 FPTLDEEHRTRFGR
+204 FPTLDEEHKTRFGR
-218 NFSVFNLTG
+218 NLSVYNLTG

-236 GLKGSVAVVNTAT
+236 GLKGSIAVVNTAT

-264 YIGGTVQFVAVD
+264 DIGGEVQFVAVD

-288 EIPNNANASSSNLDY
+288 EIPNNANASSSYLDY

-308 ATPSILNIS
+308 ATPSILNIA

-349 DDYATS
+349 DDYVTS
-355 LALIAESGGVLGL
+355 IALIAESGAVLGL

-381 SADAASVPNESVV
+381 SAKSETNESVV
-394 DNTLQ
+394 DNTLP
-399 WKREQT
+399 WVREQT
-405 VVLVPNGNAYVKA
+405 VSLVPNGNAYAKA
-418 GLGHIA
+418 CLGHIA
-424 LHATAVTTSNTGY
+424 LDATAVTSSYTGY
-437 ISNLVLS
+437 ISNLIIS

-480 AGGGT
+480 VGGGT

-507 LSTYGNN
+507 HSTYDNN

-529 AYLYTQTKEPFAFNR
+529 AYLYAQTSEAFAFNR
-544 GKHHQDYK
+544 GQHHQDYK
-552 MAFPLSAGQTARIRV
+552 MTFPLKAGQTARIRV

-593 STKINGDLVLFKDAK
+593 STNISRLVLFKDAK

-619 TLEGQLTRSLDG
+619 TLEGMLTRSLDG
-631 SSVSFIAIGVTEY
+631 ESVSFNLIGVTEY

>member
-1 MTNRYSIHDTHR
+1 MNNRYSIHDTHR

-38 DGKVIG
+38 DGTVIG

-99 GRLYGKEI
+99 GKLYGKEI
-107 TNTAEYSDDDVVI
+107 TNTAEYSDTDVVI

-131 NQQNDG
+131 NQKTDG

-161 FDVGGIE
+161 FDVGGIV
-168 KDTDVYIRKQT
+168 KSTDVYVHKQT
-179 KVLILINSNED
+179 KVLILINSNKD

-204 FPTLDEEHRTRFGR
+204 FPTLDEEHKTRFGR
-218 NFSVFNLTG
+218 NLSVYNLTG

-236 GLKGSVAVVNTAT
+236 GLKGSIAVVNTST

-264 YIGGTVQFVAVD
+264 DIGGEVQFVAVD

-288 EIPNNANASSSNLDY
+288 EIPNNANASSSYLDY

-308 ATPSILNIS
+308 ATPSILNIA

-349 DDYATS
+349 DDYVTS
-355 LALIAESGGVLGL
+355 IALIAESGAVLGL

-381 SADAASVPNESVV
+381 SAKSETNESVV
-394 DNTLQ
+394 DNTLP
-399 WKREQT
+399 WVREQT
-405 VVLVPNGNAYVKA
+405 VALVPNGNAYAKA
-418 GLGHIA
+418 CLGHIA
-424 LHATAVTTSNTGY
+424 LDATAVTSSYTGY
-437 ISNLVLS
+437 ISNLIIS

-480 AGGGT
+480 VGGGT

-507 LSTYGNN
+507 HSTYDNN

-529 AYLYTQTKEPFAFNR
+529 AYLYAQTSEAFAFNR
-544 GKHHQDYK
+544 GQHHQDYK
-552 MAFPLSAGQTARIRV
+552 MTFPLKAGQTARIRV

-593 STKINGDLVLFKDAK
+593 STNISRLVLFKDAK

-619 TLEGQLTRSLDG
+619 TLEGMLTRSLDG
-631 SSVSFIAIGVTEY
+631 ESVSFNLIGVTEY

>member
-38 DGKVIG
+38 DGTVIG

-84 TSWTVGSESEITVFD
+84 ASWTVGSESEITVFD

-107 TNTAEYSDDDVVI
+107 TNTAEYSDNDVVI

-131 NQQNDG
+131 NQQTDG

-168 KDTDVYIRKQT
+168 KSTDVYIRKQT

-218 NFSVFNLTG
+218 NLSVFNLTG

-236 GLKGSVAVVNTAT
+236 GLKGSIAVVNTAT

-264 YIGGTVQFVAVD
+264 DIGGTVQFVAVD

-288 EIPNNANASSSNLDY
+288 EIPNNANASSSYLDY

-308 ATPSILNIS
+308 ATPSILNIA

-355 LALIAESGGVLGL
+355 IALIAESGGVLGL

-381 SADAASVPNESVV
+381 SAESETNESVV
-394 DNTLQ
+394 DNTLP

-418 GLGHIA
+418 CLGHIA
-424 LHATAVTTSNTGY
+424 LNATAVTSSYTGY
-437 ISNLVLS
+437 ISNLILS

-449 SYRIDIVGNTVPCWV
+449 SYRIDIVGNTVPFWV

-480 AGGGT
+480 VGGGT

-507 LSTYGNN
+507 QSTYDNN

-529 AYLYTQTKEPFAFNR
+529 AYLYTQTKEAFAFNR
-544 GKHHQDYK
+544 GQHHQDYK
-552 MAFPLSAGQTARIRV
+552 MAFPLVAGQTARIRV

-576 ESGNA
+576 ESGNE

-593 STKINGDLVLFKDAK
+593 STNISGLVLFKDAK

-619 TLEGQLTRSLDG
+619 TLEGRLTRSLDG
-631 SSVSFIAIGVTEY
+631 ASVSFELIGVTEY

>member
-1 MTNRYSIHDTHR
+1 MINRYSIHDTHR

-38 DGKVIG
+38 DGTVIG

-65 GVFVGEDAI
+65 GVFVDEDAI

-99 GRLYGKEI
+99 GKLYGKEI

-168 KDTDVYIRKQT
+168 KSTDVYIRKQT
-179 KVLILINSNED
+179 KVLILINSNKD
-190 FKVQTYPQSFTVNL
+190 FKVQEYPQSFTVNL

-236 GLKGSVAVVNTAT
+236 GLKSSIAVVNTAT

-264 YIGGTVQFVAVD
+264 DIGGTVQFVAVD

-288 EIPNNANASSSNLDY
+288 EIPNNANASSSYLDF

-308 ATPSILNIS
+308 ATPSILNIA

-355 LALIAESGGVLGL
+355 IALIAESGGVLGL

-381 SADAASVPNESVV
+381 SDKSEIGEHVV
-394 DNTLQ
+394 DNALP
-399 WKREQT
+399 WVREQT
-405 VVLVPNGNAYVKA
+405 VALVPNGNAYVKA
-418 GLGHIA
+418 CLGHIT
-424 LHATAVTTSNTGY
+424 LNATAVTSSYTGY
-437 ISNLVLS
+437 VSNLIIS

-480 AGGGT
+480 VGGGT

-507 LSTYGNN
+507 QSAYDNN

-529 AYLYTQTKEPFAFNR
+529 AYLYTQTAEAFAFNR
-544 GKHHQDYK
+544 GQHHQDYK
-552 MAFPLSAGQTARIRV
+552 MAFPLKAGQTARIRV

-581 DSTLYIADQDGH
+581 DSTLYIADQEGH
-593 STKINGDLVLFKDAK
+593 SKNIRDLVLFNDAK

-619 TLEGQLTRSLDG
+619 TLEGMLTRSLDG
-631 SSVSFIAIGVTEY
+631 TSVSFTAIGVTEY

>member
-1 MTNRYSIHDTHR
+1 MNNRYSIHDTHR

-38 DGKVIG
+38 DGTVIG

-99 GRLYGKEI
+99 GKLYGKEI
-107 TNTAEYSDDDVVI
+107 TNTAEYSDTDVVI

-131 NQQNDG
+131 NQKTDG

-161 FDVGGIE
+161 FDVGGIV
-168 KDTDVYIRKQT
+168 KSTDVYVHKQT
-179 KVLILINSNED
+179 KVLILINSNKD

-204 FPTLDEEHRTRFGR
+204 FPTLDEEHKTRFGR
-218 NFSVFNLTG
+218 NLSVYNLTG

-236 GLKGSVAVVNTAT
+236 GLKGSIAVVNTST

-264 YIGGTVQFVAVD
+264 DIGGEVQFVAVD

-288 EIPNNANASSSNLDY
+288 EIPNNANASSSYLDY

-308 ATPSILNIS
+308 ATPSILNIA

-349 DDYATS
+349 DDYVTS
-355 LALIAESGGVLGL
+355 IALIAESGAVLGL

-381 SADAASVPNESVV
+381 SAKSETNESVV
-394 DNTLQ
+394 DNTLP
-399 WKREQT
+399 WVREQT
-405 VVLVPNGNAYVKA
+405 VALVPNGNAYVKA
-418 GLGHIA
+418 CLGHIA
-424 LHATAVTTSNTGY
+424 LDATAVTSSYTGY
-437 ISNLVLS
+437 ISNLIIS

-480 AGGGT
+480 VGGGT

-507 LSTYGNN
+507 HSTYDNN

-529 AYLYTQTKEPFAFNR
+529 AYLYAQTSEAFAFNR
-544 GKHHQDYK
+544 GQHHQDYK
-552 MAFPLSAGQTARIRV
+552 MTFPLKAGQTARIRV

-593 STKINGDLVLFKDAK
+593 STNISRLVLFKDAK

-631 SSVSFIAIGVTEY
+631 ESVSFNLIGVTEY

>member
-1 MTNRYSIHDTHR
+1 MNNRYSIHDTHR

-38 DGKVIG
+38 DGTVIG

-84 TSWTVGSESEITVFD
+84 ASWTVGSESEITVFD

-107 TNTAEYSDDDVVI
+107 TNTAEYSDNDVVI

-131 NQQNDG
+131 NQQTDG

-168 KDTDVYIRKQT
+168 KSTDVYIRKQT

-218 NFSVFNLTG
+218 NLSVFNLTG

-236 GLKGSVAVVNTAT
+236 GLKGSIAVVNTAT

-264 YIGGTVQFVAVD
+264 DIGGTVQFVAVD
-276 NAELASNGGVVY
+276 NAELASNGGVSY
-288 EIPNNANASSSNLDY
+288 EIPNNANASSSYLDY

-308 ATPSILNIS
+308 ATPSILNIA

-355 LALIAESGGVLGL
+355 IALIAESGAVLGL
-368 VPPNGSI
+368 VPPAGSI

-381 SADAASVPNESVV
+381 SAQSETNESVV
-394 DNTLQ
+394 DNTLP

-418 GLGHIA
+418 CLGHIA
-424 LHATAVTTSNTGY
+424 LNATAVTSSYTGY
-437 ISNLVLS
+437 ISNLILS

-449 SYRIDIVGNTVPCWV
+449 SYRIDIVGNTVPFWV

-480 AGGGT
+480 VGGGT

-507 LSTYGNN
+507 QSNYDNN

-529 AYLYTQTKEPFAFNR
+529 AYLYTQTKEAFAFNR
-544 GKHHQDYK
+544 GQHHQDYK
-552 MAFPLSAGQTARIRV
+552 MAFPLNAGQTARIRV

-576 ESGNA
+576 ESGNE

-593 STKINGDLVLFKDAK
+593 STNISGLVLFKDAK

-619 TLEGQLTRSLDG
+619 TLEGRLTRSLDG
-631 SSVSFIAIGVTEY
+631 ASVSFELIGVAEY

>member
-1 MTNRYSIHDTHR
+1 MNNRYSIHDTHR

-38 DGKVIG
+38 DGTVIG

-107 TNTAEYSDDDVVI
+107 TNTAEYSDNDVVI

-131 NQQNDG
+131 NQQTDG

-168 KDTDVYIRKQT
+168 KSTDVYIRKQT

-218 NFSVFNLTG
+218 NLSVFNLTG

-236 GLKGSVAVVNTAT
+236 GLKGSIAVVNTAT

-264 YIGGTVQFVAVD
+264 DIGGTVQFVAVD
-276 NAELASNGGVVY
+276 NAELASNGGVSY
-288 EIPNNANASSSNLDY
+288 EIPNNANASSSYLDY

-308 ATPSILNIS
+308 ATPSILNIA

-355 LALIAESGGVLGL
+355 IALIAESGAVLGL
-368 VPPNGSI
+368 VPPAGSI

-381 SADAASVPNESVV
+381 SAESEINESVV
-394 DNTLQ
+394 DNTLP

-418 GLGHIA
+418 CLGHIA
-424 LHATAVTTSNTGY
+424 LNATVVTSSYTGY
-437 ISNLVLS
+437 ISNLILS

-480 AGGGT
+480 VGGGT

-507 LSTYGNN
+507 QSTYDNN

-529 AYLYTQTKEPFAFNR
+529 AYLYTQTKEAFAFNR
-544 GKHHQDYK
+544 GQHHQDYK
-552 MAFPLSAGQTARIRV
+552 LAFPLVAGQTARIRV
-567 RMPFYSSVI
+567 SMPFYSSVI

-619 TLEGQLTRSLDG
+619 TLEGRLTRSLDG
-631 SSVSFIAIGVTEY
+631 ASVSFELIGVTEY

>member
-1 MTNRYSIHDTHR
+1 MNNRYSIHDTHR

-38 DGKVIG
+38 DGTVIG

-99 GRLYGKEI
+99 GKLYGKEI
-107 TNTAEYSDDDVVI
+107 TNTAEYSDTDVVI

-131 NQQNDG
+131 NQKTDG

-161 FDVGGIE
+161 FDVGGIV
-168 KDTDVYIRKQT
+168 KSTDVYVHKQT
-179 KVLILINSNED
+179 KVLILINSNKD
-190 FKVQTYPQSFTVNL
+190 FKVQIYPQSFTVNL
-204 FPTLDEEHRTRFGR
+204 FPTLDEEHKTRFGR
-218 NFSVFNLTG
+218 NLSVYNLTG

-236 GLKGSVAVVNTAT
+236 GLKGSIAVVNTST

-264 YIGGTVQFVAVD
+264 DIGGEVQFVAVD

-288 EIPNNANASSSNLDY
+288 EIPNNANASSSYLDY

-308 ATPSILNIS
+308 ATPSILNIA

-355 LALIAESGGVLGL
+355 IALIAESGAVLGL

-381 SADAASVPNESVV
+381 SAKSETNESVV
-394 DNTLQ
+394 DNTLP
-399 WKREQT
+399 WVREQT
-405 VVLVPNGNAYVKA
+405 VALVPNGNAYVKA
-418 GLGHIA
+418 CLGHIA
-424 LHATAVTTSNTGY
+424 LDATAVTSSYTGY
-437 ISNLVLS
+437 ISNLIIS

-480 AGGGT
+480 VGGGT

-507 LSTYGNN
+507 HSTYDNN

-529 AYLYTQTKEPFAFNR
+529 AYLYAQTSEAFAFNR
-544 GKHHQDYK
+544 GQHHQDYK
-552 MAFPLSAGQTARIRV
+552 MTFPLKAGQTARIRV

-593 STKINGDLVLFKDAK
+593 STNISRLVLFKDAK

-619 TLEGQLTRSLDG
+619 TLEGMLTRSLDG
-631 SSVSFIAIGVTEY
+631 ESVSFNLIGVTEY

>member
-1 MTNRYSIHDTHR
+1 MINRYSIHDTHR

-25 LSSSTTPVKFRTF
+25 LNSSTTPVKFRTF
-38 DGKVIG
+38 DGTVIG
-44 LSVKTNARGYCC
+44 LSVKTNSRGYCC

-84 TSWTVGSESEITVFD
+84 TSWTVGSESEITAFD

-120 GGTHYKRLFSA
+120 SGTHYKRLFSA
-131 NQQNDG
+131 NQQTDG

-161 FDVGGIE
+161 FDVGGI
-168 KDTDVYIRKQT
+168 KKSTDVYIRKQT
-179 KVLILINSNED
+179 KVLILINSNKD
-190 FKVQTYPQSFTVNL
+190 FNVQAYPQSFTVNL
-204 FPTLDEEHRTRFGR
+204 FPTLDEEHKTRFGR
-218 NFSVFNLTG
+218 NLSVFNLTG

-236 GLKGSVAVVNTAT
+236 GLKGSIAVVNTAT
-249 AIEVAETYPSAPEGS
+249 AIEVAETYPSAPVGS
-264 YIGGTVQFVAVD
+264 DIGGTVQFVAVD

-288 EIPNNANASSSNLDY
+288 EIPNNANASSGNLDY

-355 LALIAESGGVLGL
+355 IALIAESGGVLGL

-375 EITVSK
+375 EITVNK
-381 SADAASVPNESVV
+381 SDKSEISEHVV
-394 DNTLQ
+394 DNALP
-399 WKREQT
+399 WAREQT
-405 VVLVPNGNAYVKA
+405 VALVPNGNAYVKA
-418 GLGHIA
+418 CLGHIT
-424 LHATAVTTSNTGY
+424 LDATAVTSAYTGY
-437 ISNLVLS
+437 ISNLIIND
-444 EGVDE
+444 GVDE

-480 AGGGT
+480 VGGGT
-485 VVVHNVYGIG
+485 VVVRNVYGIG

-507 LSTYGNN
+507 QSTYDNN

-529 AYLYTQTKEPFAFNR
+529 AYLYTQTSEAFAFNR
-544 GKHHQDYK
+544 GQHHQDYK
-552 MAFPLSAGQTARIRV
+552 MAFPLKAGQTARIRV

-581 DSTLYIADQDGH
+581 DSTLYIADQEGH
-593 STKINGDLVLFKDAK
+593 SKNISSLVLFKDAK
-608 MTDDCFIAGGW
+608 ITDDCFIAGGW
-619 TLEGQLTRSLDG
+619 TLEGMLTRSLDG
-631 SSVSFIAIGVTEY
+631 TSVSFTAIGVTEY

>member
-1 MTNRYSIHDTHR
+1 MNNRYSIHDTHR

-25 LSSSTTPVKFRTF
+25 LSPSTTPVKFRTF
-38 DGKVIG
+38 DGTVIG

-84 TSWTVGSESEITVFD
+84 ASWTVGSESEIMVFD

-107 TNTAEYSDDDVVI
+107 TNTAEYSDNDVVI

-131 NQQNDG
+131 NQQTDG

-168 KDTDVYIRKQT
+168 KSTDVYIRKQT

-218 NFSVFNLTG
+218 NLSVFNLTG

-236 GLKGSVAVVNTAT
+236 GLKGSIAVVNTAT

-264 YIGGTVQFVAVD
+264 DIGGTVQFVAVD
-276 NAELASNGGVVY
+276 NAELASNGGVSY
-288 EIPNNANASSSNLDY
+288 EIPNNANASSSYLDY
-303 IVLGD
+303 IILSD
-308 ATPSILNIS
+308 ATPSILNIA
-317 SVANKSD
+317 SVANKSE

-332 KYEGSAGTFRR
+332 KYEGSADTFRR

-355 LALIAESGGVLGL
+355 IALIAESGAVLGL
-368 VPPNGSI
+368 VPPAGSI

-381 SADAASVPNESVV
+381 SAESETNESVV
-394 DNTLQ
+394 DNTLP

-418 GLGHIA
+418 CLGHIA
-424 LHATAVTTSNTGY
+424 LNATAVTSSYTGY
-437 ISNLVLS
+437 ISNLIIS

-464 RLRSDLGI
+464 RLRSDSGI

-480 AGGGT
+480 VGGGT

-507 LSTYGNN
+507 QSTYDNN

-544 GKHHQDYK
+544 GQHHQDYK
-552 MAFPLSAGQTARIRV
+552 MAFPLKAGQTARIRV

-593 STKINGDLVLFKDAK
+593 STNIRELVLFNDAK

-619 TLEGQLTRSLDG
+619 TLEGRLTRSLDG
-631 SSVSFIAIGVTEY
+631 ASVSFELIGVTEY

>member
-1 MTNRYSIHDTHR
+1 MNNRYSIHDTHR

-38 DGKVIG
+38 DGTVIG

-84 TSWTVGSESEITVFD
+84 ASWTVGSESEITVFD

-107 TNTAEYSDDDVVI
+107 TNTAEYSDNDVVI

-131 NQQNDG
+131 NQQTDG

-168 KDTDVYIRKQT
+168 KSTDVYIRKQT

-218 NFSVFNLTG
+218 NLSVFNLTG

-236 GLKGSVAVVNTAT
+236 GLKGSIAVVNTAT

-264 YIGGTVQFVAVD
+264 DIGGNVQFVAVD
-276 NAELASNGGVVY
+276 NAELASNGGVSY
-288 EIPNNANASSSNLDY
+288 EIPNNANASSSYLDY

-308 ATPSILNIS
+308 ATPSILNIA

-355 LALIAESGGVLGL
+355 IALIAESGAVLGL
-368 VPPNGSI
+368 VPPAGSI

-381 SADAASVPNESVV
+381 SAESETNESVV
-394 DNTLQ
+394 DNTLP

-418 GLGHIA
+418 CLGHIA
-424 LHATAVTTSNTGY
+424 LNATAVTSSYTGY
-437 ISNLVLS
+437 ISNLILS

-449 SYRIDIVGNTVPCWV
+449 SYRIDIVGNTVPFWV

-480 AGGGT
+480 VGGGT

-507 LSTYGNN
+507 QSTYANN

-529 AYLYTQTKEPFAFNR
+529 AYLYTQTKEAFAFNR
-544 GKHHQDYK
+544 GQHHQDYK
-552 MAFPLSAGQTARIRV
+552 MAFPLNAGQTARIRV

-576 ESGNA
+576 ESGNE

-593 STKINGDLVLFKDAK
+593 STNISGLVLFKDAK

-619 TLEGQLTRSLDG
+619 TLEGRLTRSLDG
-631 SSVSFIAIGVTEY
+631 ASVSFELIGVAEY

>member
-1 MTNRYSIHDTHR
+1 MNNRYSIHDTHR

-38 DGKVIG
+38 DGTVIG

-84 TSWTVGSESEITVFD
+84 ASWTVGSESEITVFD

-107 TNTAEYSDDDVVI
+107 TNTAEYSDNDVVI

-131 NQQNDG
+131 NQQTDG

-168 KDTDVYIRKQT
+168 KSTDVYIRKQT
-179 KVLILINSNED
+179 KVLILINSNEE

-218 NFSVFNLTG
+218 NLSVFNLTG

-236 GLKGSVAVVNTAT
+236 GLKGSIAVVNTAT

-264 YIGGTVQFVAVD
+264 DIGGNVQFVAVD
-276 NAELASNGGVVY
+276 NAELASNGGVSY
-288 EIPNNANASSSNLDY
+288 EIPNNANASSSYLDY

-308 ATPSILNIS
+308 ATPSILNIA

-355 LALIAESGGVLGL
+355 IALIAESGAVLGL
-368 VPPNGSI
+368 VPPAGSI

-381 SADAASVPNESVV
+381 SAESETNESVV
-394 DNTLQ
+394 DNTLP

-418 GLGHIA
+418 CLGHIA
-424 LHATAVTTSNTGY
+424 LNATAVTSSYTGY
-437 ISNLVLS
+437 ISNLILS

-449 SYRIDIVGNTVPCWV
+449 SYRIDIVGNTVPFWV

-480 AGGGT
+480 VGGGT

-507 LSTYGNN
+507 QSTYANN

-529 AYLYTQTKEPFAFNR
+529 AYLYTQTKEAFAFNR
-544 GKHHQDYK
+544 GQHHQDYK
-552 MAFPLSAGQTARIRV
+552 MAFPLNAGQTARIRV

-576 ESGNA
+576 ESGNE

-593 STKINGDLVLFKDAK
+593 STNISGLVLFKDAK

-619 TLEGQLTRSLDG
+619 TLEGRLTRSLDG
-631 SSVSFIAIGVTEY
+631 ASVSFELIGVAEY

>member
-1 MTNRYSIHDTHR
+1 MNNRYSIHDTHR

-38 DGKVIG
+38 DGTVIG

-99 GRLYGKEI
+99 GKLYGKEI
-107 TNTAEYSDDDVVI
+107 TNTAEYSDTDVVI

-131 NQQNDG
+131 NQKTDG

-161 FDVGGIE
+161 FDVGGIV
-168 KDTDVYIRKQT
+168 KSTDVYVHKQT
-179 KVLILINSNED
+179 KVLILINSNKD
-190 FKVQTYPQSFTVNL
+190 FKVQIYPQSFTVNL
-204 FPTLDEEHRTRFGR
+204 FPTLDEEHKTRFGR
-218 NFSVFNLTG
+218 NLSVYNLTG

-236 GLKGSVAVVNTAT
+236 GLKGSIAVVNTST

-264 YIGGTVQFVAVD
+264 DIGGEVQFVAVD

-288 EIPNNANASSSNLDY
+288 EIPNNANASSSYLDY

-308 ATPSILNIS
+308 ATPSILNIA

-355 LALIAESGGVLGL
+355 IALIAESGAVLGL

-381 SADAASVPNESVV
+381 SAKSETDESVV
-394 DNTLQ
+394 DNTLP
-399 WKREQT
+399 WVREQT
-405 VVLVPNGNAYVKA
+405 VALVPNGNAYVKA
-418 GLGHIA
+418 CLGHIA
-424 LHATAVTTSNTGY
+424 LDATAVTSSYTGY
-437 ISNLVLS
+437 ISNLIIS

-480 AGGGT
+480 VGGGT

-507 LSTYGNN
+507 HSTYDNN

-529 AYLYTQTKEPFAFNR
+529 AYLYAQTSEAFAFNR
-544 GKHHQDYK
+544 GQHHQDYK
-552 MAFPLSAGQTARIRV
+552 MTFPLKAGQTARIRV

-593 STKINGDLVLFKDAK
+593 STNISRLVLFKDAK

-631 SSVSFIAIGVTEY
+631 ESVSFNLIGVTEY

>member
-38 DGKVIG
+38 DGTVIG

-99 GRLYGKEI
+99 GKLYGKEI
-107 TNTAEYSDDDVVI
+107 TNTAEYSDTDVVI

-131 NQQNDG
+131 NQKTDG

-161 FDVGGIE
+161 FDVGGIG
-168 KDTDVYIRKQT
+168 KSTDVYVHKQT
-179 KVLILINSNED
+179 KVLILINSNKD

-204 FPTLDEEHRTRFGR
+204 FPTLDEEHKTRFGR
-218 NFSVFNLTG
+218 NLSVFNLTG

-236 GLKGSVAVVNTAT
+236 GLKGSIAVVNTAT
-249 AIEVAETYPSAPEGS
+249 AIEVAETYPYAPEGS
-264 YIGGTVQFVAVD
+264 DIGGTVQFVAVD
-276 NAELASNGGVVY
+276 NAELASNGGVIY
-288 EIPNNANASSSNLDY
+288 EIPNNANASSSYLDF

-308 ATPSILNIS
+308 ATPSILNIA

-332 KYEGSAGTFRR
+332 KYEGSASTFRR

-355 LALIAESGGVLGL
+355 IALIAESGGVLGL

-381 SADAASVPNESVV
+381 SAESKTNESVV
-394 DNTLQ
+394 DNTLP
-399 WKREQT
+399 WVREQT
-405 VVLVPNGNAYVKA
+405 VALVPNGNAYVKA
-418 GLGHIA
+418 CLGHIA
-424 LHATAVTTSNTGY
+424 LDATAVTSSYTGY
-437 ISNLVLS
+437 ISNLIIS

-464 RLRSDLGI
+464 RLQSDLGI

-480 AGGGT
+480 VGGGT

-507 LSTYGNN
+507 HSTYDNN

-529 AYLYTQTKEPFAFNR
+529 AYLYAQTSEAFAFNR
-544 GKHHQDYK
+544 GQHHQDYK
-552 MAFPLSAGQTARIRV
+552 MAFPLKAGQTARIRV

-593 STKINGDLVLFKDAK
+593 STNIRELVLFKDAK
-608 MTDDCFIAGGW
+608 ITDDCFIAGGW
-619 TLEGQLTRSLDG
+619 TLEGMLTRSLDG
-631 SSVSFIAIGVTEY
+631 ASVSFDLIGVTEY

>member
-1 MTNRYSIHDTHR
+1 MNNRYSIHDTHR

-38 DGKVIG
+38 DGTVIG

-99 GRLYGKEI
+99 GKLYGKEI
-107 TNTAEYSDDDVVI
+107 TNTAEYSDTDVVI

-131 NQQNDG
+131 NQKTDG

-161 FDVGGIE
+161 FDVGGIV
-168 KDTDVYIRKQT
+168 KSTDVYVHKQT
-179 KVLILINSNED
+179 KVLILINSNKD

-204 FPTLDEEHRTRFGR
+204 FPTLDEEHKTRFGR
-218 NFSVFNLTG
+218 NLSVYNLTG

-236 GLKGSVAVVNTAT
+236 GLKGSIAVVNTAT

-264 YIGGTVQFVAVD
+264 DIGGEVQFVAVD

-288 EIPNNANASSSNLDY
+288 EIPNNANASSSYLDY

-308 ATPSILNIS
+308 ATPSILNIA

-355 LALIAESGGVLGL
+355 IALIAESGAVLGL

-381 SADAASVPNESVV
+381 SAKSETNESVV
-394 DNTLQ
+394 DNTLP
-399 WKREQT
+399 WVREQT
-405 VVLVPNGNAYVKA
+405 VALVPNGNAYVKA
-418 GLGHIA
+418 CLGHIA
-424 LHATAVTTSNTGY
+424 LDATAVTSSYTGY
-437 ISNLVLS
+437 ISNLIIS

-480 AGGGT
+480 VGGGT

-507 LSTYGNN
+507 HSTYDNN

-529 AYLYTQTKEPFAFNR
+529 AYLYAQTSEAFAFNR
-544 GKHHQDYK
+544 GQHHQDYK
-552 MAFPLSAGQTARIRV
+552 MTFPLKAGQTARIRV

-593 STKINGDLVLFKDAK
+593 STNISRLVLFKDAK

-631 SSVSFIAIGVTEY
+631 ESVSFNLIGVTEY

>member
-1 MTNRYSIHDTHR
+1 MNNRYSIHDTHR

-38 DGKVIG
+38 DGTVIG

-99 GRLYGKEI
+99 GKLYGKEI
-107 TNTAEYSDDDVVI
+107 TNTAEYSDTDVVI

-131 NQQNDG
+131 NQKTDV

-161 FDVGGIE
+161 FDVGGIG
-168 KDTDVYIRKQT
+168 KSTDVYIHKQT
-179 KVLILINSNED
+179 KVLILINSNKD

-204 FPTLDEEHRTRFGR
+204 FPTLDEEHKTRFGR
-218 NFSVFNLTG
+218 NLSVFNLTG

-236 GLKGSVAVVNTAT
+236 GLKGSIAVVNTAT

-264 YIGGTVQFVAVD
+264 YIGGEVQFVAVD

-288 EIPNNANASSSNLDY
+288 EIPNNANASSSYLDY

-308 ATPSILNIS
+308 ATPAILNIA

-355 LALIAESGGVLGL
+355 IALITESGAVLGL

-381 SADAASVPNESVV
+381 SAESETNESVV
-394 DNTLQ
+394 DNTLP
-399 WKREQT
+399 WVREQT
-405 VVLVPNGNAYVKA
+405 VTLIPNGNAYVKA
-418 GLGHIA
+418 CLGHIT
-424 LHATAVTTSNTGY
+424 LDATAVTSSYTGY
-437 ISNLVLS
+437 ISNLIIS

-464 RLRSDLGI
+464 RLQSDLGI

-480 AGGGT
+480 VGGGT

-507 LSTYGNN
+507 HSTYDNN
-514 IWTSSFATFDAKADL
+514 IWTSSFTTFDAKADL
-529 AYLYTQTKEPFAFNR
+529 AYLYAQTSEAFAFNR
-544 GKHHQDYK
+544 GQHHQDYK
-552 MAFPLSAGQTARIRV
+552 MAFPLKAGQTARIRV

-581 DSTLYIADQDGH
+581 DSTLYVADQDGH
-593 STKINGDLVLFKDAK
+593 STNISSIVLFKDAK
-608 MTDDCFIAGGW
+608 MSDDCFIAGGW
-619 TLEGQLTRSLDG
+619 TLEGRLTRSLDG
-631 SSVSFIAIGVTEY
+631 ASVSFELIGVTEY

>member
-1 MTNRYSIHDTHR
+1 MNNRYSIHDTHR

-25 LSSSTTPVKFRTF
+25 LSPSTTPVKFRTF
-38 DGKVIG
+38 DGTVIG

-84 TSWTVGSESEITVFD
+84 ASWTVGSESEITVFD

-107 TNTAEYSDDDVVI
+107 TNTAEYSDNDVVI

-131 NQQNDG
+131 NQQTDG

-168 KDTDVYIRKQT
+168 KSTDVYIRKQT

-218 NFSVFNLTG
+218 NLSVFNLTG

-236 GLKGSVAVVNTAT
+236 GLKGSIAVVNTAT

-264 YIGGTVQFVAVD
+264 DIGGTVQFVAVD
-276 NAELASNGGVVY
+276 NAELASNGGVSY
-288 EIPNNANASSSNLDY
+288 EIPNNANASSSYLDY

-308 ATPSILNIS
+308 ATPSILNIA

-343 IVIRRF
+343 VVIRRF

-355 LALIAESGGVLGL
+355 IALIAESGAVLGL

-381 SADAASVPNESVV
+381 SAESETNESVV
-394 DNTLQ
+394 DNTLP

-418 GLGHIA
+418 CLGHIA
-424 LHATAVTTSNTGY
+424 LNATAVTSSYTGY
-437 ISNLVLS
+437 ISNLILS

-449 SYRIDIVGNTVPCWV
+449 SYRIDIVGNTVPFWV

-480 AGGGT
+480 VGGGT

-507 LSTYGNN
+507 QSTYDNN

-529 AYLYTQTKEPFAFNR
+529 AYLYTQTKEAFAFNR
-544 GKHHQDYK
+544 GQHHQDYK
-552 MAFPLSAGQTARIRV
+552 MAFPLNAGQTARIRV

-576 ESGNA
+576 ESGNE

-593 STKINGDLVLFKDAK
+593 STNISGLVLFKDAK

-619 TLEGQLTRSLDG
+619 TLEGRLTRSLDG
-631 SSVSFIAIGVTEY
+631 ASVSFELIGVAEY

>member
-1 MTNRYSIHDTHR
+1 MNNRYSIHDTHR

-38 DGKVIG
+38 DGTVIG

-99 GRLYGKEI
+99 GKLYGKEI
-107 TNTAEYSDDDVVI
+107 TNTAEYSDTDVVI

-131 NQQNDG
+131 NQKTDG

-161 FDVGGIE
+161 FDVGGIV
-168 KDTDVYIRKQT
+168 KSTDVYVHKQT
-179 KVLILINSNED
+179 KVLILINSNKD

-204 FPTLDEEHRTRFGR
+204 FPTLDEEHKTRFGR
-218 NFSVFNLTG
+218 NLSVYNLTG

-236 GLKGSVAVVNTAT
+236 GLKGSIAVVNTAT

-264 YIGGTVQFVAVD
+264 DIGGEVQFVAVD

-288 EIPNNANASSSNLDY
+288 EIPNNANASSSYLDY

-308 ATPSILNIS
+308 ATPSILNIA

-324 GTTKPVLV
+324 GTTKAVLV

-349 DDYATS
+349 DDYVTS
-355 LALIAESGGVLGL
+355 IALIAESGAVLGL

-381 SADAASVPNESVV
+381 SAKSETNESVV
-394 DNTLQ
+394 DNTLP
-399 WKREQT
+399 WVREQT
-405 VVLVPNGNAYVKA
+405 VALVPNGNAYAKA
-418 GLGHIA
+418 CLGHIA
-424 LHATAVTTSNTGY
+424 LDATAVTSSYTGY
-437 ISNLVLS
+437 ISNLIIS

-480 AGGGT
+480 VGGGT

-507 LSTYGNN
+507 HSTYDNN

-529 AYLYTQTKEPFAFNR
+529 AYLYAQTSEAFAFNR
-544 GKHHQDYK
+544 GQHHQDYK
-552 MAFPLSAGQTARIRV
+552 MTFPLKAGQTARIRV

-593 STKINGDLVLFKDAK
+593 STNISRLVLFKDAK

-631 SSVSFIAIGVTEY
+631 ESVSFNLIGVTEY